1 MPADAAGGRNS
12 TCSEKSHSARF
23 LLTTQPPRRT
33 QDAINIQELHSEC
46 KKVNIERNGKVELR
60 IKSKLV

>member
-12 TCSEKSHSARF
+12 TCSEKRF